1 MSYPYPDN
9 YKTCRPYSAKPGEE
23 FFIVPSDDKPGKY
36 DLMFGDPDTAIGFQQ
51 ASGDTI
57 KNLLT
62 ELGADDKCF
71 RVYLARVERARPKK
85 QIKFGGHKQI
95 METLLAK

>member
-9 YKTCRPYSAKPGEE
+9 YKTMRPWNAKHGEE
-23 FFIVPSDDKPGKY
+23 FFIVPSDDNPGKF
-36 DLMFGDPDTAIGFQQ
+36 DLMFGNPDTAIGIYQ
-51 ASGDTI
+51 AQRDTI

-71 RVYLARVERARPKK
+71 RVYLARVEKARPKK
-85 QIKFGGHKQI
+85 CIKFGKPY
-95 METLLAK
+95 